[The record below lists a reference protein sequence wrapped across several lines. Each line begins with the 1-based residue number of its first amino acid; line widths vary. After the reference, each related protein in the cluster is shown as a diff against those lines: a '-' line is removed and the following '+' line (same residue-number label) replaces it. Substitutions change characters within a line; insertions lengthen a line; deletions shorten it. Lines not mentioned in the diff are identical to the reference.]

1 MKIAV
6 FCPNL
11 IGDTVMA
18 TPTFRAL
25 RGQFPDARFTA
36 IIRPHV
42 APVLDGSHWFDK
54 TILFHHRSDRREQRT
69 HAVANLLRQMRNDVA
84 ILLPNSF
91 RAAWVAWMAG
101 IPRRIGYV
109 RYGRGML
116 LTDGLK
122 PPRDPTGKL
131 LPIPIVEYY
140 LALARVLGCRG
151 SSIQLELATTPSDES
166 AADRA
171 WNQLGLAAD
180 ERLVCLN
187 TGGDFR
193 SRQKLACRLFRRA
206 GSPSHEGNRRRGSR
220 PLRARRARSGGRDRP
235 PGRSPARGQPVGAAA
250 ESGAVKSL
258 RAESGALDHH
268 RFRASPFRG
277 GISDP
282 CHHAVRPHPHC
293 LDANLASPRPAP
305 ASPGALRALSEAR
318 LSGRTS
324 PLHARADPRSCS
336 ASYA

>member
-25 RGQFPDARFTA
+25 RGQFPDARLTA
-36 IIRPHV
+36 VIRPQV
-42 APVLDGSHWFDK
+42 APVLDGTHWFDE

-69 HAVANLLRQMRNDVA
+69 HAVASLLRQMRNDVA

-101 IPRRIGYV
+101 IPRRIGYI

-122 PPRDPTGKL
+122 PPRDPAGKL
-131 LPIPIVEYY
+131 LPTPIVEYY
-140 LALARVLGCRG
+140 LALARVLGCPGG
-151 SSIQLELATTPSDES
+151 SVQLELGTTPSDEL

-171 WNQLGLAAD
+171 WNHLGLAAD

-187 TGGDFR
+187 TGGAFGPAKNWPAASFAELARRLTKETGCRR
-193 SRQKLACRLFRRA
+193 S
-206 GSPSHEGNRRRGSR
+206 G

-235 PGRSPARGQPVGAAA
+235 AGRSPARGQPGGAAA
-250 ESGAVKSL
+250 EPGAIESL
-258 RAESGALDHH
+258 RAASSALDHH
-268 RFRASPFRG
+268 RFRASPFRR

-282 CHHAVRPHPHC
+282 GHHTVRPHPHR
-293 LDANLASPRPAP
+293 LDANLSSPRPAP
-305 ASPGALRALSEAR
+305 AAPGALRALPAAR
-318 LSGRTS
+318 LS
-324 PLHARADPRSCS
+324 
-336 ASYA
+336 

>member
-1 MKIAV
+1 DGQTYPLDELAGKDVAAFCGIGNPEGFRRTLVPLCRRVIDLKVFPDHHPYGAADVRSLIDWAGTMGSNLALTTQKDLVKLRTATLGPVPLRAVRIGLEIMDGLEVLERILEPFLPVRDAVPQSTEGLGKHASSMKIAV

-36 IIRPHV
+36 IIRPQV
-42 APVLDGSHWFDK
+42 APVLDGTHWFDE
-54 TILFHHRSDRREQRT
+54 TILFHHRSYRREQRT
-69 HAVANLLRQMRNDVA
+69 HAVASLLRQMRNDIA

-131 LPIPIVEYY
+131 LPTPIVEYY

-171 WNQLGLAAD
+171 WNQFGLAAD
-180 ERLVCLN
+180 ERLVCL
-187 TGGDFR
+187 
-193 SRQKLACRLFRRA
+193 
-206 GSPSHEGNRRRGSR
+206 
-220 PLRARRARSGGRDRP
+220 
-235 PGRSPARGQPVGAAA
+235 
-250 ESGAVKSL
+250 
-258 RAESGALDHH
+258 
-268 RFRASPFRG
+268 
-277 GISDP
+277 
-282 CHHAVRPHPHC
+282 
-293 LDANLASPRPAP
+293 
-305 ASPGALRALSEAR
+305 
-318 LSGRTS
+318 
-324 PLHARADPRSCS
+324 
-336 ASYA
+336 